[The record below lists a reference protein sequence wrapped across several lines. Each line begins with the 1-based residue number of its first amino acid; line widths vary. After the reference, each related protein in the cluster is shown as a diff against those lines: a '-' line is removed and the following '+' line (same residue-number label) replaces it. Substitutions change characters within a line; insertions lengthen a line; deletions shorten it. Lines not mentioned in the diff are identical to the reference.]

1 MGRAWS
7 VCCTRLPSAMHTP
20 SVLVAHRWGLHT
32 HGVRALRACVQVLM
46 LFEALGESYYEA
58 SSNAWALS
66 RVKPVKLITQ
76 VSMHAHHHQP
86 CMLR

>member
-1 MGRAWS
+1 MFAALACRHPLS
-7 VCCTRLPSAMHTP
+7 PRCTP
-20 SVLVAHRWGLHT
+20 VGLHN

-76 VSMHAHHHQP
+76 VSMRAAAHHQP